1 MLQRK
6 SASDTRVDGRRIRGA
21 DNRRKIVD
29 ALLKLVESGVVS
41 PSAEDVAAEA
51 GVGLRT
57 VFRHFTDMESLRRE
71 ISERMTAEIQPIIE
85 RPFDSAAWRER
96 IVELVDRR
104 AQIFERLLPFKIAG
118 DAHRHDSQFLTT
130 EQSGLVKA
138 QRTALRKALTAHMT
152 DDKPRFEALDLLLS
166 FEAWR
171 RLRRD
176 QGLSVRDARAA
187 MLAGAEALTS
197 SRSAGR

>member
-1 MLQRK
+1 MLQHK
-6 SASDTRVDGRRIRGA
+6 PQTDTRLDGRRVRGA

-29 ALLKLVESGVVS
+29 ALLKLVEGGVVS
-41 PSAEDVAAEA
+41 PSAEQVAAEA
-51 GVGLRT
+51 RVGLRT
-57 VFRHFTDMESLRRE
+57 VFRHFADMESLRRE

-85 RPFDSAAWRER
+85 RPLAAPGWHER

-104 AQIFERLLPFKIAG
+104 TQVFERLLPFKIAG
-118 DAHRHDSQFLTT
+118 DAHRHDSKFLTN
-130 EQSGLVKA
+130 EQTALVKA
-138 QRTALRKALTAHMT
+138 QRSALRKALASYIVE
-152 DDKPRFEALDLLLS
+152 DKARFEALDLLLS

-176 QGLSVRDARAA
+176 QGLSLREARAA

>member
-6 SASDTRVDGRRIRGA
+6 SQSDTRMDGRRVRGA

-29 ALLKLVESGVVS
+29 ALLKLVEGGVVS
-41 PSAEDVAAEA
+41 PSAEQVAAEA
-51 GVGLRT
+51 RVGLRT
-57 VFRHFTDMESLRRE
+57 VFRHFADMESLRRE

-85 RPFDSAAWRER
+85 RPLTSEDWPER

-104 AQIFERLLPFKIAG
+104 AQVFERLLPFKIAG
-118 DAHRHDSQFLTT
+118 DAHRHDSKFLTS
-130 EQSGLVKA
+130 EQTALVKT
-138 QRTALRKALTAHMT
+138 QRSALRKALASHIVE
-152 DDKPRFEALDLLLS
+152 DKARFEALDLLLS

-176 QGLSVRDARAA
+176 QGLSVREARAA
-187 MLAGAEALTS
+187 MLAGADALTS